1 MKLISGWGCGK
12 IDQTLIFRDKI
23 VEFGI
28 AEAIFKC
35 RWYLENWREIL
46 MTIAV
51 QKLTLKEYLA
61 YEDGTGHRYEL
72 VDGEL
77 FQMSLGTGQHS
88 DVSDFLTD
96 EFRDEI
102 KRTGLAW
109 IAKAMKIGLQS
120 PRGSR
125 WETSRIPDVVVLPLA
140 QWESMNDRE
149 GFIPLNEPQPLL
161 VVEVVSPST
170 VAIDYRTKHSE
181 YAVLDIPEYWIADP
195 IEQKVTVCTLQDGA
209 YSDQIFTGN
218 QVITS
223 LTFSGL
229 HLTAEQVLRAKR

>member
-1 MKLISGWGCGK
+1 
-12 IDQTLIFRDKI
+12 
-23 VEFGI
+23 
-28 AEAIFKC
+28 
-35 RWYLENWREIL
+35 

-77 FQMSLGTGQHS
+77 VQMPLGTGKHS
-88 DVSDFLTD
+88 DISDFLTD

-102 KRTGLAW
+102 NRTELDW

-125 WETSRIPDVVVLPLA
+125 WETSRIPDVVVLPLE
-140 QWESMNDRE
+140 QWESMADRE
-149 GFIPLNEPQPLL
+149 GFIPLNEPQPIL

-170 VAIDYRTKHSE
+170 VAIDYRAKHSE

-195 IEQKVTVCTLQDGA
+195 IEQKVTVCTLKDGA
-209 YSDQIFTGN
+209 YSDQVFTGT

-223 LTFSGL
+223 QTFPGL
-229 HLTAEQVLRAKR
+229 NLTAEQVLRAKR

>member
-1 MKLISGWGCGK
+1 
-12 IDQTLIFRDKI
+12 
-23 VEFGI
+23 
-28 AEAIFKC
+28 
-35 RWYLENWREIL
+35 

-77 FQMSLGTGQHS
+77 VQMPLGTGKHS
-88 DVSDFLTD
+88 DISDFLTD

-102 KRTGLAW
+102 NRTELAW

-125 WETSRIPDVVVLPLA
+125 WETSRIPDVVVLPLE
-140 QWESMNDRE
+140 QWESMADRE
-149 GFIPLNEPQPLL
+149 GFIPLNEPQPIL

-170 VAIDYRTKHSE
+170 VAIDYRAKHSE

-195 IEQKVTVCTLQDGA
+195 IERKVTVCTLKDGA
-209 YSDQIFTGN
+209 YSDQVFTGT

-223 LTFSGL
+223 KTFPGLNLT
-229 HLTAEQVLRAKR
+229 TEQVLRAKR